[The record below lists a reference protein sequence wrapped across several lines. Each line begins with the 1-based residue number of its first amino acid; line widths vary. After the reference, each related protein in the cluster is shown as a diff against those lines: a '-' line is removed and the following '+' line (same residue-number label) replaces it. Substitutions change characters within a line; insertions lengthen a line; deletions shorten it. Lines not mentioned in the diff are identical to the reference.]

1 MKYVLDLLSKTD
13 ILGVKPAELLG
24 SKTRILM
31 EMITLFSNKRRYQSL
46 VGKLIYLIVTR
57 LDITFPIRIVSQF
70 ICGNLFLW
78 RCKKHN
84 VVPRFSGESEYKAMA
99 HPVCELMWI

>member
-31 EMITLFSNKRRYQSL
+31 EMITLFSDKRRHQSL
-46 VGKLIYLIVTR
+46 VGKPIYLTVVEYNVFIVY
-57 LDITFPIRIVSQF
+57 
-70 ICGNLFLW
+70 NLSLL
-78 RCKKHN
+78 
-84 VVPRFSGESEYKAMA
+84 V
-99 HPVCELMWI
+99 

>member
-1 MKYVLDLLSKTD
+1 
-13 ILGVKPAELLG
+13 
-24 SKTRILM
+24 M
-31 EMITLFSNKRRYQSL
+31 EMIILFSDKRRYQSL
-46 VGKLIYLIVTR
+46 VGKLIYLTVTR

-70 ICGNLFLW
+70 ICGYLFIW

-84 VVPRFSGESEYKAMA
+84 VVPRFSGESKYRAMA